1 MTIRGAGITVA
12 AVGMHCPNQR
22 DDVETIQRLLNLCAR
37 DNRVKLDEGQLK
49 PDGAFGKKTLNAII
63 AFQHS
68 ETGAPNP
75 SGQVDPDSETLFNLC
90 ESLPSTLDTD
100 LLAMLYLR
108 ASSEDVAELVGR
120 IVQIMDQREINTPLR
135 RVHFL
140 AQIGHESGELRFRA
154 EIASGDAYEGR
165 PDLGNT
171 KPGDGRRFKGRGLI
185 QLTGRANYSEYGR
198 SIGRKEELLAHPE
211 LVETDPV
218 LCVDVAGWFWNRHK
232 LNTFADSD
240 DLKTITKRINGG
252 LNGLEDR
259 DRLLKRAKTLVGA

>member
-12 AVGMHCPNQR
+12 AVGMRCSNQH
-22 DDVETIQRLLNLCAR
+22 DDVVTIQRLLNLCAA
-37 DNRVKLDEGQLK
+37 DNRVKIDEGQLK

-68 ETGAPNP
+68 EAGIPNP
-75 SGQVDPDSETLFNLC
+75 NGQVDPDSETLFSLC
-90 ESLPSTLDTD
+90 ESLPSTLDSD

-108 ASSEDVAELVGR
+108 ADSEDVAELVGR
-120 IVQIMDQREINTPLR
+120 VVNSMEEHEITTPLR

-154 EIASGDAYEGR
+154 EIASGKAYEGR

-171 KPGDGRRFKGRGLI
+171 QPGDGPRFKGRGLI

-218 LCVDVAGWFWNRHK
+218 LCVDVAGWFWNRNK
-232 LNTFADSD
+232 LNAFADAD

-259 DRLLKRAKTLVGA
+259 ERLLIRAKSLIGV